1 MTPKG
6 AAFTIGI
13 KKGTPMEV
21 AGTPDLPKLTA
32 SLVIPD
38 NAEMEIVVVSSS
50 YQDFPGM
57 EIAPSKGIITRDID
71 PATVPY
77 TYGNEYSRDA
87 FYPGALTGLRN
98 PYIIRDFRGQTLI
111 VYPFQYNPVT
121 KVLRVFK
128 DLTVEVR
135 KVSDNGRNPLVRQT
149 KDVRINREF
158 NAIYSRHFLNYKPL
172 SYIPLND
179 YGNILVISYGAFMA
193 TMQPYVNWKNS
204 TGYPTKMVSIESI
217 GNTPAQIKQYITDY
231 YNANG
236 LTFVLLVGDNA
247 QVNTYQGSGVGGPSD
262 NYYGYIVGNDHYADV
277 FIGRFSAE
285 TIDQANTQV
294 QRSINYEK
302 NPQFRTDNWLTS
314 VIGIGSAQGPG
325 DDGEYDYQHIRNQ
338 QSQLLAYT
346 YTWNPELF
354 DGSQGGND
362 APGDPGPAD
371 VTTAVNDG
379 ASLILYC
386 GHGSMTSWGTT
397 GFSNGNMSSLTNQG
411 KLPFIWSVAC
421 VNGQF
426 MNGTCFAEAWLRSTK
441 NGEPT
446 GALAFFGSTINQ
458 SWNSPMA
465 AQDEMT
471 DILAESYP
479 NNIKRTFA
487 GLSING
493 CMEMIDEY
501 GTDGEN
507 MADTWTVFGDPS
519 IMVRTKNPDTLIV
532 SHAFALPLGTTS
544 LLVTCNENGSRAT
557 LTTHDTIL
565 ATGLVVSD
573 TVLLSFPAL
582 LNPADTLL
590 LTVSNYNAIP
600 YQANIY
606 IVGQVA
612 AEFTGSPRIVIT
624 GGFVT
629 FTDNSTGNPVSWNW
643 SFQGGTP
650 ATSTLQNPVITY
662 NQKGTFDVQ
671 LIISNGAATD
681 TIDKTDYIEADYP
694 AGVENQSTDLTLTVV
709 PNPNNGIF
717 KVSVGSFKGDKISIT
732 VYNPVGTVVYEE
744 PGFAVINKSEQ
755 TIDLSALKEG
765 IYFLKVKGDETTLTR
780 KVVIR
785 K

>member
-1 MTPKG
+1 
-6 AAFTIGI
+6 
-13 KKGTPMEV
+13 
-21 AGTPDLPKLTA
+21 
-32 SLVIPD
+32 
-38 NAEMEIVVVSSS
+38 
-50 YQDFPGM
+50 
-57 EIAPSKGIITRDID
+57 
-71 PATVPY
+71 
-77 TYGNEYSRDA
+77 
-87 FYPGALTGLRN
+87 
-98 PYIIRDFRGQTLI
+98 
-111 VYPFQYNPVT
+111 
-121 KVLRVFK
+121 
-128 DLTVEVR
+128 
-135 KVSDNGRNPLVRQT
+135 
-149 KDVRINREF
+149 
-158 NAIYSRHFLNYKPL
+158 
-172 SYIPLND
+172 
-179 YGNILVISYGAFMA
+179 
-193 TMQPYVNWKNS
+193 
-204 TGYPTKMVSIESI
+204 
-217 GNTPAQIKQYITDY
+217 
-231 YNANG
+231 
-236 LTFVLLVGDNA
+236 
-247 QVNTYQGSGVGGPSD
+247 
-262 NYYGYIVGNDHYADV
+262 
-277 FIGRFSAE
+277 
-285 TIDQANTQV
+285 
-294 QRSINYEK
+294 
-302 NPQFRTDNWLTS
+302 
-314 VIGIGSAQGPG
+314 
-325 DDGEYDYQHIRNQ
+325 
-338 QSQLLAYT
+338 
-346 YTWNPELF
+346 
-354 DGSQGGND
+354 
-362 APGDPGPAD
+362 
-371 VTTAVNDG
+371 
-379 ASLILYC
+379 
-386 GHGSMTSWGTT
+386 
-397 GFSNGNMSSLTNQG
+397 
-411 KLPFIWSVAC
+411 
-421 VNGQF
+421 
-426 MNGTCFAEAWLRSTK
+426 
-441 NGEPT
+441 
-446 GALAFFGSTINQ
+446 
-458 SWNSPMA
+458 MA